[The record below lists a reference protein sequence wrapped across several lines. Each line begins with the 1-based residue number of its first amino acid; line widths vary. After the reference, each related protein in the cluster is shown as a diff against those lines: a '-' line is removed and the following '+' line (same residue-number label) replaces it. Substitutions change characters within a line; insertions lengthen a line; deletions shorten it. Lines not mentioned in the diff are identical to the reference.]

1 MNEEPLI
8 YTSKGNIPESSLR
21 LDPIWEDTA
30 DYTKLTLR
38 YWLAD
43 EIVKESAH
51 VFGKRPLLSEA
62 VAQSLI

>member
-21 LDPIWEDTA
+21 FDPIWEDTT
-30 DYTKLTLR
+30 DYTKLVLR
-38 YWLAD
+38 YWLGD

-51 VFGKRPLLSEA
+51 VFGKRPLMSEA
-62 VAQSLI
+62 VIQPLI